1 MEAKRKLKLNFNIRN
16 LNRIKVEKLKQRI
29 YVCDGTID
37 GIFTAIY
44 KAWESKYGHNNIK
57 IIENDFID
65 TMELFSDYIFI
76 EADGELAGKVS
87 NTIIEKLT
95 IKGYELAINGCLSKE
110 KGRSDSV
117 YRFLLLGLSIG
128 PNVLEQMAHP
138 YVNPIYKMYTNIC
151 NELQHYRGFLRFQE
165 LSNGILSAKVCPE
178 NNLLTLLAEHFVDR
192 FPNENWLIIDEGRQ
206 IAAIHKKEKGYIIAD
221 SSFISENALN
231 EFSKEE
237 ETMQQIWKCFVD
249 TIGIK
254 ERKNNLLRQQMLP
267 KRFRKYM
274 NEFNCE

>member
-1 MEAKRKLKLNFNIRN
+1 MEKLN
-16 LNRIKVEKLKQRI
+16 QRI

-57 IIENDFID
+57 LTENDAVE
-65 TMELFSDYIFI
+65 TMELFSDYMIV
-76 EADGELAGKVS
+76 ETDEELAGKVS
-87 NTIIEKLT
+87 NTIMQRLT
-95 IKGYELAINGCLSKE
+95 MKGYELVINGCLSKE
-110 KGRSDSV
+110 KGRSDFV

-138 YVNPIYKMYTNIC
+138 YVNPIYRMYTNIS
-151 NELQHYRGFLRFQE
+151 NELQHYRGFLRLQE
-165 LSNGILSAKVCPE
+165 LSNGILSAKICPE

-192 FPNENWLIIDEGRQ
+192 FRNENWLILDEGRQ
-206 IAAIHKKEKGYIIAD
+206 IAAIHKKAKDYIIAD

-231 EFSKEE
+231 QFSEE
-237 ETMQQIWKCFVD
+237 EEAMQQVWKCFVD

-274 NEFNCE
+274 NEFNYE